1 MPGCTH
7 CDIRTSALV
16 HINALLTLK
25 KERVGG
31 DQLATPLPFQDFME
45 MSVTSEGSQSIQQ
58 RAARHAA
65 PQNILEGEKYHVG
78 TNNIPKRRAK
88 RAALFMSAPPTV
100 EIHGSTKS
108 TLLCAVYDLSL
119 FVSELCG
126 SLCL

>member
-1 MPGCTH
+1 
-7 CDIRTSALV
+7 
-16 HINALLTLK
+16 
-25 KERVGG
+25 
-31 DQLATPLPFQDFME
+31 ME